1 MQVRPCCENLRSAEI
16 PMAHLPLT
24 LVYRQKFILDSL
36 RESAETK
43 HRIAEQCVA
52 DVSKAVDILIEA
64 FNKKKKVL
72 LCGNGGSASDAQ
84 HLATEFVIRLNPK
97 LQRPALPAIALTAD
111 TANLTAG
118 ANDIG
123 YDNVF
128 ARSVEAFG
136 EAGDV
141 LIGISTSGNSASVNN
156 AFRKAREKG
165 MITIGMLGKDG
176 GESKALVDLA
186 IVVPSTD
193 TQRIQ
198 EGHITIGHIIFQEV
212 EQEMFG

>member
-1 MQVRPCCENLRSAEI
+1 
-16 PMAHLPLT
+16 MAHLPLT

-36 RESAETK
+36 RESADTK
-43 HRIAEQCVA
+43 KRISDQCVA
-52 DVSKAVDILIEA
+52 EITKAIDIVIEA

-97 LQRPALPAIALTAD
+97 IQRPGLPAIALTAD

-128 ARSVEAFG
+128 ARSVEALG
-136 EAGDV
+136 DAGDV
-141 LIGISTSGNSASVNN
+141 LIGLSTSGNSASVNN
-156 AFRKAREKG
+156 AFQKARQKG
-165 MITIGMLGKDG
+165 MVTIGLLGKDG
-176 GESKALVDLA
+176 GKSKSLVDLA
-186 IVVPSTD
+186 IVVPSDD

>member
-1 MQVRPCCENLRSAEI
+1 
-16 PMAHLPLT
+16 MAHLPLT

-43 HRIAEQCVA
+43 QRIAEQCTA
-52 DVSKAVDILIEA
+52 DIIKAVDILIEA
-64 FNKKKKVL
+64 FNKKKKIL
-72 LCGNGGSASDAQ
+72 LCGNGGSASDAE
-84 HLATEFVIRLNPK
+84 HLAAEFVIRLNPK
-97 LQRPALPAIALTAD
+97 IQRPALPAIALTAD

-136 EAGDV
+136 EPGDV
-141 LIGISTSGNSASVNN
+141 LIGISTSGNSPSVNN
-156 AFRKAREKG
+156 ALRKAHEKG
-165 MITIGMLGKDG
+165 MVTIGLLGRDG
-176 GESKALVDLA
+176 GQSKALVDLA
-186 IVVPSTD
+186 IVVPSED

-212 EQEMFG
+212 EQELFG